1 MKNTNLRIQS
11 ALKYIRDNPGCD
23 TNHGNLDVDIVES
36 LYNEGV
42 IEATYANGNGT
53 NTPSREYT
61 DIRLNVAGKLY
72 LSSFKELK
80 PASGKPVPRWYKN
93 PFLVVSLGVTGFF
106 IGEYIISY
114 FGLK

>member
-1 MKNTNLRIQS
+1 MKNTDLRIQS

-42 IEATYANGNGT
+42 IEAAYANGT
-53 NTPSREYT
+53 DTSSREYT

-72 LSSFKELK
+72 LSSFIEPKL
-80 PASGKPVPRWYKN
+80 ASGKPIPRWYKN
-93 PFLVVSLGVTGFF
+93 PFLVVSLVVTGFF
-106 IGEYIISY
+106 IGEYVISY